1 MNSINVKK
9 YSGELVPFNPKS
21 LKHSLS
27 RSGAKAHDVEF
38 VFQNIK
44 DQLYEGITTQKLYQ
58 LAFNLLKSRRN
69 SYAARYSL
77 KKALRD
83 LGPEGYYFEEWL
95 ARLFQDE
102 GYDTI
107 TGQVIKGKAVT
118 HEIDVLAI
126 HKDKTIAVE
135 CKFRNDVD
143 AKISVTTPMYYLS
156 RTNDI
161 IGNIKHDIFGKLRTI
176 TECWLVT
183 NAYFTTDSIKFGE
196 YYNMNLLGW
205 DYPTESSL
213 KLRVDSNCIYPITCL
228 TELTDNEKS
237 TLLKNKC
244 IVVKDL
250 LNNPR
255 ILKKLASYTKEK
267 KQLVLQ
273 EAKELVN
280 S

>member
-1 MNSINVKK
+1 MNTINVKK
-9 YSGELVPFNPKS
+9 HSGELVPFNPKS
-21 LKHSLS
+21 LRHSLS
-27 RSGAKAHDVEF
+27 RSGAKAHDVDF
-38 VFQNIK
+38 VFQNIQ
-44 DQLYEGITTQKLYQ
+44 DQLYEGISTQKLYQ
-58 LAFNLLKSRRN
+58 LAFNLLKSRKN

-95 ARLFQDE
+95 AKLFQDE
-102 GYDTI
+102 GYETI

-126 HKDKTIAVE
+126 HKKTTIAVE

-156 RTNDI
+156 RA
-161 IGNIKHDIFGKLRTI
+161 HDITGDMKHNIFGQQRAI
-176 TECWLVT
+176 NECWLVT
-183 NAYFTTDSIKFGE
+183 NAYFTTDSIKFAE
-196 YYNMNLLGW
+196 YYKMNLLAW
-205 DYPTESSL
+205 DYPAESSL

-228 TELTDNEKS
+228 TQLTDKEKS
-237 TLLKNKC
+237 ILLKNKC

-250 LNNPR
+250 LSNPG
-255 ILKKLASYTKEK
+255 ILKKLASYTIEK

-273 EAKELVN
+273 EANELVDR
-280 S
+280 